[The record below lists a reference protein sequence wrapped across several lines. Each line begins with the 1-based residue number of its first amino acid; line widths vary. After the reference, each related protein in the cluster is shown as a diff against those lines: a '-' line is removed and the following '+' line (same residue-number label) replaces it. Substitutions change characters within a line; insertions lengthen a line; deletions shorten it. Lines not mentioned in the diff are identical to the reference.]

1 VEPDPAPDDEAAA
14 RTAILDA
21 VRAYCDRY
29 HAPAPFVPGQSP
41 VPVSGRV
48 YDADDM
54 ASLVDASLDFWLTSG
69 RFAAEFERRFA
80 RRMGVRFALLVN
92 SGSSANLCMVS
103 ALTSPRLGDR
113 ALRPGDEVITT
124 AVGFP
129 TTVAPILQNGLVPV
143 WVDADVGTYNAL
155 PEQVAAAVGPRTRA
169 IVLAHTLGNPFDL
182 DAIGAVAEE
191 HDLWLLEDTCDA
203 VGATYKD
210 QGVGTFGDL
219 ASVSFYPAHHLT
231 MGEGGCVLAS
241 THPLKK
247 IVESFRDW
255 GRDCWCD
262 PGCEN
267 TCGIRFGHQL
277 GELPHGYDH
286 KYTYA
291 HLGYNLKLTDMQASV
306 GLSQLDKLDGFVAA
320 RRRNVAVLREL
331 LADLEDRLV
340 LPVATAGSDPSWF
353 GFALTVRDGAPLRR
367 NELVQQLEARGV
379 ATRLLFGGNLTRQ
392 PAFLDRPARTPFP
405 LTGADAVMNGTFWI
419 GVYPGL
425 TDAHLGYASECLH
438 ELLQG

>member
-1 VEPDPAPDDEAAA
+1 VQPEPAPDDEAEA
-14 RTAILDA
+14 RAAILAA
-21 VRAYCDRY
+21 VRAYCDRF

-69 RFAAEFERRFA
+69 RFADEFERRFA
-80 RRMGVRFALLVN
+80 RWMGARFALLVN

-103 ALTSPRLGDR
+103 AITSPRLGDR

-129 TTVAPILQNGLVPV
+129 TTVAPILQNRLVPV
-143 WVDADVGTYNAL
+143 WVDADVGTYNAVA
-155 PEQVAAAVGPRTRA
+155 EQVAAAVGPRTRA

-182 DAIGAVAEE
+182 DAIGAVARE

-203 VGATYKD
+203 VGATYGG
-210 QGVGTFGDL
+210 QGVGSFGDL

-262 PGCEN
+262 PGCQN
-267 TCGIRFGHQL
+267 TCGKRFEHQL
-277 GELPHGYDH
+277 GQLPFGYDH

-291 HLGYNLKLTDMQASV
+291 HLGYNLKLTDMQAAV
-306 GLSQLDKLDGFVAA
+306 GLSQLDKLEEFVAA
-320 RRRNVAVLREL
+320 RRRNFARLHEL
-331 LADLEDRLV
+331 LSDLEDRLV

-353 GFALTVRDGAPLRR
+353 GFALTVRDGAPIDR
-367 NELVQQLEARGV
+367 NELVQGLEARGV

-392 PAFLDRPARTPFP
+392 PAFLDRPGRAPFP
-405 LTGADAVMNGTFWI
+405 LPGADAVMHGTFWI
-419 GVYPGL
+419 GLFPGL
-425 TDAHLGYASECLH
+425 TEDHLAYASDCIH
-438 ELLQG
+438 ELLHG